1 MMTLMTRDDSVAT
14 PATDENVSG
23 IGWELRFLDP
33 DVVDLI
39 AEMDAI
45 LCEAIRHHGRH
56 SLRWPPDARC
66 WGLSGLA
73 GRTVDESAR
82 GAHPCARSAPCN
94 AALRPGPNPSPALSG
109 R

>member
-45 LCEAIRHHGRH
+45 LCEAVRHHGRP
-56 SLRWPPDARC
+56 LAPLATGCALLGPQW
-66 WGLSGLA
+66 A
-73 GRTVDESAR
+73 GRSHGGRVRPRRAPVRPVRAVQRS
-82 GAHPCARSAPCN
+82 PPARS
-94 AALRPGPNPSPALSG
+94 
-109 R
+109 